1 MMPYWYKLLKFKSQG
16 ATGLT
21 IPFLI
26 GASKFIVVPKELTVS
41 DFIFEISNNEHGE
54 VMLKYCNQTRDFIL
68 TVSNDFILAKSYIN
82 HLAFRNLLVVPE
94 KNIKG
99 LDDLDHIIASFEIDY
114 NHLIQQE
121 KYSIVNGDSREF
133 SKEDLFF
140 IKKCLND

>member
-1 MMPYWYKLLKFKSQG
+1 
-16 ATGLT
+16 
-21 IPFLI
+21 
-26 GASKFIVVPKELTVS
+26 
-41 DFIFEISNNEHGE
+41 
-54 VMLKYCNQTRDFIL
+54 MLKYCNQTRDFIL